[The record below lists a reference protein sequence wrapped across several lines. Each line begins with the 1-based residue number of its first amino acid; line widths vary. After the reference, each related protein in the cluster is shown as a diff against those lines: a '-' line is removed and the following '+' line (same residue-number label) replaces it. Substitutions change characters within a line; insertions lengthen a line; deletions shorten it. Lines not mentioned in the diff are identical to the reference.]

1 MSEQTTSTVQD
12 TPKAVENVTSNVVAD
27 ATANAVKVDGAA
39 SAQQAQHVQTEIANK
54 EAEAAKGSEEA
65 AAEAKKSNVPEKYE
79 LNMPEQTLL
88 EAEAVER
95 IAGIARERGLSNEQ
109 AQELLDMEH
118 DAVATYHNKQVTAFL
133 QRADTWKQEVV
144 NDKEIGGDNLNKS
157 VTLVN
162 RLLEKYDTDGS
173 FRKDLEVTKYG
184 NHPGLIKVLYRAAKD
199 FFANDELVQ
208 APSNQG
214 AGKKSVQEILY
225 SNNEGQG

>member
-12 TPKAVENVTSNVVAD
+12 TPKAVENVNNVVANATTQATPVVD
-27 ATANAVKVDGAA
+27 AAA
-39 SAQQAQHVQTEIANK
+39 SAQAQHVQTEIASK
-54 EAEAAKGSEEA
+54 EAEAAAKGSEEQQA
-65 AAEAKKSNVPEKYE
+65 KSNVPEKYE

-144 NDKEIGGDNLNKS
+144 NDKEIGGDNLNKTVS
-157 VTLVN
+157 LVN
-162 RLLEKYDTDGS
+162 RFLEKYDVDGS

-184 NHPGLIKVLYRAAKD
+184 NHPGLIKVLYRAAKES
-199 FFANDELVQ
+199 FANDEFVQ
-208 APSNQG
+208 APLNQG
-214 AGKKSVQEILY
+214 GSKKSVQDILY
-225 SNNEGQG
+225 PSNEGQG